1 MSENKLEL
9 YFEDSRFKMSHFGRF
24 FVRLVFYSSFGILMA
39 LCVSALLQ
47 YSSIK
52 WLFWLG
58 VLLFLFLVDFIKHL
72 GKADRSLRGKLTG
85 RVNLSKYT
93 APASFS
99 VLEYA
104 FDRSL
109 LLGGNF
115 YLYLI
120 KKLAERSDIRS
131 GLNRMDIKIKDFE
144 NKIEEMLAASLEQKR
159 EYDSRAEH
167 REVLRKEIEKILTI
181 ALKQASVSGNRYI
194 TPKDIFA
201 ALSNCDSH
209 GVLRILEFFNID
221 SGDLENSLIFSNY
234 YSAFNW
240 LRRLPSSLDQFIS
253 FSRPYKVRHRVM
265 NRAWTARPTPFLDQ
279 FSDDLTDY
287 AQVESIGFLVG
298 HEQEYDRLI
307 DVISRSGRPNALLVG
322 DPGVGKETIIKH
334 LAYKIIKDQVPSAL
348 FDKRVVKLRITDLL
362 TGVEQNE
369 IQIRVN
375 KIVSEIVAA
384 GNIVLFIPEVHNL
397 LKMSDKVG
405 LNAAD
410 IFLPSFNSSAFS
422 VIATTFPKEL
432 KQISENNGQFV
443 EAFETI
449 SVSDISPAEATKLL
463 VYEALILEKQFK
475 ITINFN
481 AIKQTVFL
489 ASKYFKDKS
498 ILTSSAELLKES
510 ISNAKEKED
519 KILNGDDILDVAQ
532 RKISIPLRQ
541 AGDSEAAKLL
551 NLENIIHE
559 NFIDQEEAVKAVS
572 RALREYRSGLSR
584 KGGPIATFLFVGPTG
599 VGKTELS
606 KLLAGIQF
614 GSKDAMIRFDMSE
627 YQDKQSIF
635 KFIGSP
641 DGSMSGNLTDAVIK
655 NPYSLI
661 LLDEF
666 EKAHPDILN
675 IFLQVFDDGRLSD
688 NFGKVADFSNAIIIA
703 TSNAHSNFIKENI
716 EQGKPMTQI
725 GEDLKKKLT
734 DYFRPELINRFSGI
748 IVFKN
753 LSQED
758 IVAIAKI
765 SLRGLAKDLMDSH
778 GIEMEFADE
787 AIKKIANLGYD
798 PVFGARPL
806 RGVISE
812 KIRSVLAEKILKNEV
827 EKGDSLLISIKQDE
841 IVFEPRKKINNF

>member
-1 MSENKLEL
+1 MSQNKLEL
-9 YFEDSRFKMSHFGRF
+9 YFDDQRLKMSHLGRF
-24 FVRLVFYSSFGILMA
+24 FVRMVFYSSFAILMA
-39 LCVSALLQ
+39 LCVLALL
-47 YSSIK
+47 SPIK

-58 VLLFLFLVDFIKHL
+58 VLLFLFLVDFIKHI
-72 GKADRSLRGKLTG
+72 GKADRSLRGNLSG

-93 APASFS
+93 APSAFA

-115 YLYLI
+115 YLYLV
-120 KKLAERSDIRS
+120 KKLSERSDIKD
-131 GLNRMDIKIKDFE
+131 GLARMDIKIEDFR
-144 NKIEEMLAASLEQKR
+144 NKIEEMLSVSLENKKD
-159 EYDSRAEH
+159 YGTMSEH
-167 REVLRKEIEKILTI
+167 REILRKEIEKILSLS
-181 ALKQASVSGNRYI
+181 LKQAASSGNRYI
-194 TPKDIFA
+194 KPKDIFA
-201 ALSNCDSH
+201 ALSHCDSH
-209 GVLRILEFFNID
+209 GVLRLLEFFNID
-221 SGDLENSLIFSNY
+221 PGDLENSLIFSNY
-234 YSAFNW
+234 YSSFRW
-240 LRRLPSSLDQFIS
+240 LRSLPNSLDQFIS

-279 FSDDLTDY
+279 FSEDLTDF
-287 AQVESIGFLVG
+287 AQVESIGFLIG
-298 HEQEYDRLI
+298 HEQEYARLT
-307 DVISRSGRPNALLVG
+307 DVISRPGRPNALLVG
-322 DPGVGKETIIKH
+322 DPGVGKDTIVKH
-334 LAYKIIKDQVPSAL
+334 LAYKITKDQIPPQL
-348 FDKRVVKLRITDLL
+348 FDKRVVKLKVTDLL
-362 TGVEQNE
+362 TGVEQGE
-369 IQIRVN
+369 IQSRVT
-375 KIVSEIVAA
+375 KIINEVTAA
-384 GNIVLFIPEVHNL
+384 GNIILFIPDVHNL

-410 IFLPSFNSSAFS
+410 IFLPAFNSNAFS
-422 VIATTFPKEL
+422 VITTTFPKEF
-432 KQISENNGQFV
+432 KQMSENQGQFIEV
-443 EAFETI
+443 FEKI
-449 SVSDISPAEATKLL
+449 DVPDISPAEAMKLL

-481 AIKQTVFL
+481 AIKQAVIL
-489 ASKYFKDKS
+489 SSKYFKEKS

-510 ISNAKEKED
+510 ISNAKEIGD
-519 KILNGDDILDVAQ
+519 KVLNGDDVLDVAQ

-541 AGDSEAAKLL
+541 AGDSEAEKLL
-551 NLENIIHE
+551 NLEKIIHE
-559 NFIDQEEAVKAVS
+559 KFIDQEDAVKAVS

-606 KLLAGIQF
+606 KILASIQF

-641 DGSMSGNLTDAVIK
+641 DGSMSGNLTDAVMK
-655 NPYSLI
+655 KPYSII

-688 NFGKVADFSNAIIIA
+688 NFGKVADFTNTIIIA

-716 EQGKPMTQI
+716 EVGKKMAQI
-725 GEDLKKKLT
+725 SDEIKKKLT
-734 DYFRPELINRFSGI
+734 DYFKPELINRFSDI

-758 IVAIAKI
+758 ITAIAKLLLN
-765 SLRGLAKDLMDSH
+765 SLGRDLMDSH
-778 GIEMEFADE
+778 NIEMNFTSD
-787 AIKKIANLGYD
+787 AIKKLANWGYD

-827 EKGDSLLISIKQDE
+827 QKGDSLTVSVKGEE
-841 IVFEPRKKINNF
+841 IVFASHRKNNF